1 MAIEK
6 YGDSSRV
13 VETLLKMKVCETE
26 EEAMEKVAS
35 GEAPGL
41 IKDFKV
47 RLFNDMVNLYQDQ
60 LGPDMDP
67 ELIKEFEDIRKELEE
82 T

>member
-1 MAIEK
+1 MEK
-6 YGDSSRV
+6 YGDASKV

-35 GEAPGL
+35 GEAPDL
-41 IKDFKV
+41 IKDFKM
-47 RLFNDMVNLYQDQ
+47 RLFNDMVTLYQDQ

-67 ELIKEFEDIRKELEE
+67 KLVEEFNEIKKELKE

>member
-1 MAIEK
+1 MEK
-6 YGDSSRV
+6 YGDVSKV
-13 VETLLKMKVCETE
+13 VETLLKMKVCESE

-41 IKDFKV
+41 IKDFKM
-47 RLFNDMVNLYQDQ
+47 RLFNDMVSLYQDQ
-60 LGPDMDP
+60 LGEEVDPD
-67 ELIKEFEDIRKELEE
+67 LIKEFEDIKKELEE